1 MSPVG
6 VVAIVIY
13 AVGWLVFFYAIV
25 PSLVQGPPGA
35 WLYRA
40 CVLQPRSWPLGI
52 PFVIAAFTVAF
63 TWPLALVVWLLTG
76 RRPPPLIATQ
86 SLLDHYG
93 VPYEGEG
100 PALSRIPTD
109 IGRRL
114 GGHRTT
120 LPTEFGSSVEFW
132 RFYLPDHS

>member
-1 MSPVG
+1 MMPVSRPEPDNPSPVH
-6 VVAIVIY
+6 A
-13 AVGWLVFFYAIV
+13 
-25 PSLVQGPPGA
+25 
-35 WLYRA
+35 RA
-40 CVLQPRSWPLGI
+40 RRQTR
-52 PFVIAAFTVAF
+52 
-63 TWPLALVVWLLTG
+63 PLALVVWLLTG